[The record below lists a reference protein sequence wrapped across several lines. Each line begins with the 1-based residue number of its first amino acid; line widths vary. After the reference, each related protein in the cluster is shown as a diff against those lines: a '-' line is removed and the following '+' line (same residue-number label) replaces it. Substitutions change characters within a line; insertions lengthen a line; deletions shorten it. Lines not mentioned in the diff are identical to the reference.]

1 MASLLQVRDKSAWM
15 GRDFRD
21 DDSWKV
27 SLTKPQID
35 ELSEAAQKCIARN
48 LAVTEVKRSD
58 FTLNSM
64 VPVIEA
70 WADQINNGR
79 GFLLVKGLPAA
90 ALGDAV
96 VRTIFWGIGL
106 HMGTPVSQNSYG
118 EMLGEVYDEG
128 VKMGTGRVRGYRT
141 NQRLMFHTDRADM
154 VGLLCQRTA
163 KSGGLSSLV
172 SSTRIYNEIAEH
184 HPEYLP
190 PLEHGYI
197 HANMEEGGAFT
208 TYRMPVYSVKDG
220 TVSCRIL
227 RNTIENA
234 RKMGHAKYDELETAA
249 LEYMDALTN
258 DENMRLDME
267 LERGDMQFINNYTT
281 LHARTA
287 FEDFSEPE
295 KKRHMV
301 RLWLKAFG
309 KRRVVDHEIFKDYDG
324 VEKTLTRAAGAAPG

>member
-1 MASLLQVRDKSAWM
+1 MASQLQVRDKSAWM
-15 GRDFRD
+15 GRDFRN
-21 DDSWKV
+21 DDSWV
-27 SLTKPQID
+27 ATLTKSQVA
-35 ELSEAAQKCIARN
+35 ELSEAAVNCIARGIA
-48 LAVTEVKRSD
+48 LTAVKRAD
-58 FTLNSM
+58 FKLKSM
-64 VPVIEA
+64 APVIEA
-70 WADQINNGR
+70 WAEEINNGR
-79 GFLLVKGLPAA
+79 GFVLVRGLPAA
-90 ALGDAV
+90 DLGDAQ

-106 HMGTPVSQNSYG
+106 YMGAPVSQNSYG

-141 NQRLMFHTDRADM
+141 NQRLMFHTDRADI

-163 KSGGLSSLV
+163 KSGGLSSIV
-172 SSTRIYNEIAEH
+172 SSTRIYNEIARN

-197 HANMEEGGAFT
+197 HASMEEGGAFT

-234 RKMGHAKYDELETAA
+234 RKMGHATYTELETAA

-258 DENMRLDME
+258 DADMRLDME

-287 FEDFSEPE
+287 FEDYPEPE

-309 KRRVVDHEIFKDYDG
+309 KRRVVDREIFKDYDG
-324 VEKTLTRAAGAAPG
+324 VEKTLERQI